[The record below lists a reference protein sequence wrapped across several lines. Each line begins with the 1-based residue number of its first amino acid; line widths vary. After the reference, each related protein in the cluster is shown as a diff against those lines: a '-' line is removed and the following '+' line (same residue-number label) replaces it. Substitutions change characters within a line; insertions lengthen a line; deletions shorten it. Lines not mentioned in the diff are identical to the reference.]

1 MMTFKKRS
9 NQEELMDNLDLDK
22 RILKLALKDISR
34 VNKLLGGNNITIN
47 AIENV
52 INKNP
57 KAHYKIT
64 DIGCGS
70 GAMLREV
77 ATYCRKKKYNVSLV
91 GIDMN
96 TNSLDI
102 AEEFSEDFPEI
113 RYKNLNIFQAK
124 PKDIETDILLC
135 TLTLHHFTTADINRF
150 IAAFVSI
157 TTKAIIIND
166 LQRSRLAYL
175 LFHVFSRI
183 FLKTQ
188 LARIDGLISIKRG
201 FIKQDLQHISNT
213 LKASSSIQWKWAFRY
228 LWVIKPNKTI

>member
-1 MMTFKKRS
+1 MMSFKKRS

-77 ATYCRKKKYNVSLV
+77 AT
-91 GIDMN
+91 
-96 TNSLDI
+96 
-102 AEEFSEDFPEI
+102 
-113 RYKNLNIFQAK
+113 
-124 PKDIETDILLC
+124 
-135 TLTLHHFTTADINRF
+135 
-150 IAAFVSI
+150 
-157 TTKAIIIND
+157 
-166 LQRSRLAYL
+166 
-175 LFHVFSRI
+175 
-183 FLKTQ
+183 
-188 LARIDGLISIKRG
+188 
-201 FIKQDLQHISNT
+201 
-213 LKASSSIQWKWAFRY
+213 
-228 LWVIKPNKTI
+228 

>member
-22 RILKLALKDISR
+22 RVLKLALKDISL
-34 VNKLLGGNNITIN
+34 VNKLLGGNTITLN
-47 AIENV
+47 AIKRI
-52 INKNP
+52 INCNP

-77 ATYCRKKKYNVSLV
+77 ALFCRKNHYNVSLV

-96 TNSLDI
+96 SKSLDI

-113 RYKNLNIFQAK
+113 TYKNLNIFQAE

-135 TLTLHHFTTADINRF
+135 TLTLHHFKTEDIERF
-150 IAAFVSI
+150 VKTFVKISS
-157 TTKAIIIND
+157 KAIIIND
-166 LQRSRLAYL
+166 LQRSKLAYL
-175 LFHVFSRI
+175 LFHLFSRI

-201 FIKQDLQHISNT
+201 FKKQDLQHISAT
-213 LKASSSIQWKWAFRY
+213 LKASSLIQWKWAFRY
-228 LWVIKPNKTI
+228 LWVITPNNTL